1 MQQEELQQI
10 QKWCQ
15 QSEDAILF
23 YAPDGTLLW
32 QNDAAAV
39 RQKPQNSSLPRYHKN
54 SAPEDGMFLLRQG
67 GSLYCVRQEPRQ
79 YGEKPAILV
88 QIHSQPADDLLW
100 SDADK
105 QHETENRIAAM
116 RQKIFGIS
124 NAVSGLYQ
132 TLEENGD
139 QIPRM
144 VLEEQMEQLNIIQGN
159 CCRLM
164 RPSVLWLEQLKYVQK
179 NELSGE
185 ALFLDRELSNFVE
198 SCRMVLG
205 KALKMTA
212 DAEKPLCI
220 FANRRRLQICLL
232 CMVLYLRDHCP
243 EISRLTWQTEQ
254 QGDQVVLR
262 CTAVSDGTEPPA
274 HRHSQTEHL
283 YDTHFPSPEE
293 QIVQK
298 FCRTYHAAVLFS
310 AAEEMWQYTLRFPL
324 YEHASFLSLESSRT
338 TLDDGMFSL
347 YQIFLSD
354 ISEYRFY

>member
-54 SAPEDGMFLLRQG
+54 GAPEDGMFLLRQG

-243 EISRLTWQTEQ
+243 EISRLTWQTEPNRIAFRN
-254 QGDQVVLR
+254 V
-262 CTAVSDGTEPPA
+262 A
-274 HRHSQTEHL
+274 
-283 YDTHFPSPEE
+283 
-293 QIVQK
+293 
-298 FCRTYHAAVLFS
+298 
-310 AAEEMWQYTLRFPL
+310 
-324 YEHASFLSLESSRT
+324 
-338 TLDDGMFSL
+338 
-347 YQIFLSD
+347 
-354 ISEYRFY
+354 

>member
-54 SAPEDGMFLLRQG
+54 GAPEDGMFLLRQG

-164 RPSVLWLEQLKYVQK
+164 RPSVLWLEQLKYV
-179 NELSGE
+179 
-185 ALFLDRELSNFVE
+185 
-198 SCRMVLG
+198 
-205 KALKMTA
+205 
-212 DAEKPLCI
+212 
-220 FANRRRLQICLL
+220 
-232 CMVLYLRDHCP
+232 
-243 EISRLTWQTEQ
+243 
-254 QGDQVVLR
+254 
-262 CTAVSDGTEPPA
+262 
-274 HRHSQTEHL
+274 
-283 YDTHFPSPEE
+283 
-293 QIVQK
+293 
-298 FCRTYHAAVLFS
+298 
-310 AAEEMWQYTLRFPL
+310 
-324 YEHASFLSLESSRT
+324 
-338 TLDDGMFSL
+338 
-347 YQIFLSD
+347 
-354 ISEYRFY
+354 

>member
-1 MQQEELQQI
+1 
-10 QKWCQ
+10 
-15 QSEDAILF
+15 
-23 YAPDGTLLW
+23 
-32 QNDAAAV
+32 
-39 RQKPQNSSLPRYHKN
+39 
-54 SAPEDGMFLLRQG
+54 
-67 GSLYCVRQEPRQ
+67 
-79 YGEKPAILV
+79 
-88 QIHSQPADDLLW
+88 
-100 SDADK
+100 
-105 QHETENRIAAM
+105 
-116 RQKIFGIS
+116 
-124 NAVSGLYQ
+124 
-132 TLEENGD
+132 
-139 QIPRM
+139 
-144 VLEEQMEQLNIIQGN
+144 
-159 CCRLM
+159 
-164 RPSVLWLEQLKYVQK
+164 
-179 NELSGE
+179 
-185 ALFLDRELSNFVE
+185 
-198 SCRMVLG
+198 MVLG

-243 EISRLTWQTEQ
+243 ELSRLTWQPEP

>member
-54 SAPEDGMFLLRQG
+54 GAPEDGMFLLRQG

-100 SDADK
+100 SDTDK

-185 ALFLDRELSNFVE
+185 ALFLNRELSNFVE

-254 QGDQVVLR
+254 QGSYVF
-262 CTAVSDGTEPPA
+262 AGS
-274 HRHSQTEHL
+274 
-283 YDTHFPSPEE
+283 
-293 QIVQK
+293 
-298 FCRTYHAAVLFS
+298 
-310 AAEEMWQYTLRFPL
+310 TL
-324 YEHASFLSLESSRT
+324 
-338 TLDDGMFSL
+338 
-347 YQIFLSD
+347 
-354 ISEYRFY
+354 

>member
-54 SAPEDGMFLLRQG
+54 GAPEDGMFLLRQG

-88 QIHSQPADDLLW
+88 QIHSQLADDLLW

-205 KALKMTA
+205 RAIRMTLKTA
-212 DAEKPLCI
+212 PHL
-220 FANRRRLQICLL
+220 
-232 CMVLYLRDHCP
+232 HCP
-243 EISRLTWQTEQ
+243 PPAAACEPALSDFTAAADYAVCVPFHLAGEQ
-254 QGDQVVLR
+254 QENEAVLR
-262 CTAVSDGTEPPA
+262 CTAVSDGTEPQS
-274 HRHSQTEHL
+274 HRHSIPEQLYQTGWHAGGTGRTALLPEVSRRPAHL
-283 YDTHFPSPEE
+283 PDRHPGTVYPALSLHRDIRNRPWKAAAGRSTTASFRCIRSSFPT
-293 QIVQK
+293 
-298 FCRTYHAAVLFS
+298 FR
-310 AAEEMWQYTLRFPL
+310 LRF
-324 YEHASFLSLESSRT
+324 Y
-338 TLDDGMFSL
+338 
-347 YQIFLSD
+347 
-354 ISEYRFY
+354 